1 MKIIQYQ
8 LCTLVREDDITR
20 EVLYP
25 VELPWSEQ
33 NEKLAQSEAYRGE
46 YTVTERE
53 EVGA

>member
-1 MKIIQYQ
+1 MKIIQYH
-8 LCTLVREDDITR
+8 LCTIIPVEGGKREK
-20 EVLYP
+20 LFA
-25 VELPWSEQ
+25 VELPWSEN

>member
-25 VELPWSEQ
+25 VVLPWSEA
-33 NEKLAQSEAYRGE
+33 NERIAQSEAHRGE